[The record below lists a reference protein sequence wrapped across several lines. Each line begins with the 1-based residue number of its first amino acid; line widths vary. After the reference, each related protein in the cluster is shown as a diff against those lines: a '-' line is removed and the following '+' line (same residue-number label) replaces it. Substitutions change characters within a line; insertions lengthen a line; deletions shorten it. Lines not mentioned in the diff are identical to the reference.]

1 LTMPRRLTT
10 GSSSLGMVKKSH
22 GDHCFQSVLIPNPIF
37 FFRTTCNFS

>member
-1 LTMPRRLTT
+1 MPRRLTT

-22 GDHCFQSVLIPNPIF
+22 GKPCVQLVPIPTPIF